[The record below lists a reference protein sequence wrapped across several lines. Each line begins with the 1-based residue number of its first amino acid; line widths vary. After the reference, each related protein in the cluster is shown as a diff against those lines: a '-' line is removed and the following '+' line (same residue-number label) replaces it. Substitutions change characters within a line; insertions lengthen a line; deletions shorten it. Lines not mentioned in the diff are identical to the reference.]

1 MRRRRERGNV
11 PAVRRRSKLKKAVLS
26 VLIAATLAGC
36 ATKVDYRPPSL
47 AAAPSNSKVV
57 DKPIDEVWTKA
68 VPAIGKQFFVINNLD
83 KSSGLMNLSYSGS
96 PEQYVDCGHLNLQDQ
111 KASGVQTQSFPA
123 SAADREY
130 WMSSGVT
137 TFRVKRKMTLEG
149 RMNLIF
155 ESLGKS
161 QTRITANTKYVVTRD
176 VQATDGANVYKFP
189 TDTIGFNT
197 GGAASF
203 PAAEKAAHQYVQ
215 PTIECRPTG
224 ALERSVLELIQ

>member
-1 MRRRRERGNV
+1 MKN
-11 PAVRRRSKLKKAVLS
+11 AVLS

-47 AAAPSNSKVV
+47 ASVPSNSKVV

-123 SAADREY
+123 AAADREY
-130 WMSSGVT
+130 WMSNGVK
-137 TFRVKRKMTLEG
+137 TFRVKRKMALEG

-161 QTRITANTKYVVTRD
+161 QTRVTANTKYVLTRD
-176 VQATDGANVYKFP
+176 VQAIDGANVFKLP
-189 TDTIGFNT
+189 SDVIGFNT
-197 GGAASF
+197 GGAAVF
-203 PAAEKAAHQYVQ
+203 PTTDQNGRESGQ
-215 PTIECRPTG
+215 PAIECRPTG
-224 ALERSVLELIQ
+224 ALERSVLDLVQ